1 MLNKKNII
9 LYYKQHKMNENPYVY
24 SGNVG
29 QKSEAQA
36 WQSEN
41 KPVGYTEQQIYD
53 ARQEH
58 EQQRARDCAA
68 AMNEMKG
75 GKQRRNKKSKR
86 IVRRVNAKSHKNRK
100 SRAKRHRM

>member
-1 MLNKKNII
+1 
-9 LYYKQHKMNENPYVY
+9 MNENPYVY

-41 KPVGYTEQQIYD
+41 KPVGYTEQQMYNDRLAYD
-53 ARQEH
+53 RER
-58 EQQRARDCAA
+58 ERACAA
-68 AMNEMKG
+68 AMKEMKVKG
-75 GKQRRNKKSKR
+75 GKKRRNKKSKR

>member
-1 MLNKKNII
+1 MTISSFKCFFMVYIYFLEII
-9 LYYKQHKMNENPYVY
+9 YYLLKPKQHKMNENPYVH

-53 ARQEH
+53 ARLVYER
-58 EQQRARDCAA
+58 QRARDCAA
-68 AMNEMKG
+68 AMN
-75 GKQRRNKKSKR
+75 
-86 IVRRVNAKSHKNRK
+86 
-100 SRAKRHRM
+100 

>member
-1 MLNKKNII
+1 
-9 LYYKQHKMNENPYVY
+9 MNENPYVY

-29 QKSEAQA
+29 QKSQAQA

-41 KPVGYTEQQIYD
+41 NPVGYTEQQMYN
-53 ARQEH
+53 ARLAYER
-58 EQQRARDCAA
+58 QRERAYAA

-75 GKQRRNKKSKR
+75 GKKRRNKKSKR
-86 IVRRVNAKSHKNRK
+86 IVRLVNAKSHKNRK

>member
-9 LYYKQHKMNENPYVY
+9 LYYKQRKMENPYVH
-24 SGNVG
+24 SGDVG
-29 QKSEAQA
+29 QTSKAQY
-36 WQSEN
+36 WQ
-41 KPVGYTEQQIYD
+41 KAYDPVGYTDQKLYKDRQAYEQY
-53 ARQEH
+53 RQN
-58 EQQRARDCAA
+58 AYAN
-68 AMNEMKG
+68 AMAEMKG